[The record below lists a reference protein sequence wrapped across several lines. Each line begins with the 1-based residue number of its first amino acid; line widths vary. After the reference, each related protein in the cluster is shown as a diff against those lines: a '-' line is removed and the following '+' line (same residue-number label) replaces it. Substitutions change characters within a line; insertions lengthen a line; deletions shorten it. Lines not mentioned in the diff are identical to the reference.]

1 MKVLTSIQ
9 DHGCP
14 GLKSHLLLVI
24 IANSFNIHKNVF
36 LDMHKSIEQINER
49 IRDGSARVVT
59 AEEMPAIVA
68 ELGENGALK
77 EVDVVTT
84 GTFGAMC
91 SSGAFLN
98 FGHAE
103 PPIRMERIWLNNV
116 EAYGGLAAVDTY
128 IGATQ
133 QSDTLEE
140 EYGGAHVIEDLVA
153 GKTVELRASSR
164 GTDCYPRRTITTDL
178 ELQNLNQAIMC
189 NPRNAYQRYNAATN
203 TTDRTLHTYMGKLL
217 PSTGNVSYSGAGVLN
232 PLSND
237 PKLRLIGSGVPI
249 FLCGAPGMVVGEG
262 TQHSPAGGFGTLM
275 VTGDLKQMS
284 QDYLRAATMTGYGVT
299 LYVGLGVPLPVLDL
313 DVVRA
318 TAVRDED
325 ISVDILD
332 YGVPARSRPV
342 IRKATYAELRSG
354 AVEINGEEIRT
365 SSLSSFRKARQVA
378 TELKGWVE
386 KGSMQ
391 LSLPTRLIDP
401 NKAARPM
408 HQTAKGPR
416 VLDIMDKSVITI
428 GESEEIRTAAKKLLK
443 GETNHLPVVNSDGV
457 LVGIITTFDVSK
469 AVANPGKAHLVKDI
483 MKTKVITTT
492 PDEAVDIAVQKL
504 EQYNISALPVVD
516 VNLRVIAILT
526 AMNLGKLF
534 GGRWLK

>member
-1 MKVLTSIQ
+1 
-9 DHGCP
+9 
-14 GLKSHLLLVI
+14 
-24 IANSFNIHKNVF
+24 
-36 LDMHKSIEQINER
+36 MHKSIGQINER
-49 IRDGSARVVT
+49 IREGSARVVT

-68 ELGENGALK
+68 ELGEEGALK

-133 QSDTLEE
+133 QSDTLEA

-153 GKTVELRASSR
+153 GKSVELRASSH
-164 GTDCYPRRTITTDL
+164 GTDCYPRRMITTDL
-178 ELQNLNQAIMC
+178 VLENLNQAIMC

-203 TTDRTLHTYMGKLL
+203 TTDHVLHTYMGTLL
-217 PSTGNVSYSGAGVLN
+217 PGCSNITFSGSGVLN
-232 PLSND
+232 PISND

-249 FLCGAPGMVVGEG
+249 FLCGAPGMVIGEG

-284 QDYLRAATMTGYGVT
+284 QEYLRAATMSGYGVT
-299 LYVGLGVPLPVLDL
+299 LYVGLGVPLPVLDI

-332 YGVPARSRPV
+332 YGVPSRSRPALRNV
-342 IRKATYAELRSG
+342 SYAELRSG
-354 AVEINGEEIRT
+354 TVELNGEEVRT
-365 SSLSSFRKARQVA
+365 SSLSSFRRARKVA
-378 TELKGWVE
+378 LELKQWVE
-386 KGSMQ
+386 RGRME
-391 LSLPTRLIDP
+391 LALPTRAIDP
-401 NKAARPM
+401 GKTARPM
-408 HQTAKGPR
+408 HQTSKGPR
-416 VLDIMDKSVITI
+416 VLDIMDRSVITI
-428 GESEEIRTAAKKLLK
+428 SETEEIRTAAKKLLK
-443 GETNHLPVVNSDGV
+443 GETNHLPVVNEQGT
-457 LVGIITTFDVSK
+457 LVGIVTTFDVSK
-469 AVANPGKAHLVKDI
+469 AVANPGKAHLVRDI
-483 MKTKVITTT
+483 MKKKVITAT
-492 PDEAVDIAVQKL
+492 PDEAVDIAIQKL
-504 EQYNISALPVVD
+504 EQNNISALPVVD
-516 VNLRVIAILT
+516 REHRVIALLT
-526 AMNLGKLF
+526 AMDLGKLL

>member
-1 MKVLTSIQ
+1 
-9 DHGCP
+9 
-14 GLKSHLLLVI
+14 
-24 IANSFNIHKNVF
+24 
-36 LDMHKSIEQINER
+36 MHKSIGQINER
-49 IRDGSARVVT
+49 IREGNARVVT

-68 ELGENGALK
+68 ELGEEGALK

-133 QSDTLEE
+133 QSDTREA

-153 GKTVELRASSR
+153 GKSVELRASSH

-178 ELQNLNQAIMC
+178 LLENLNQAIMC

-203 TTDRTLHTYMGKLL
+203 TTDRVLNTYMGTLL
-217 PSTGNVSYSGAGVLN
+217 PGCGNITFSGAGVLN
-232 PLSND
+232 PISND
-237 PKLRLIGSGVPI
+237 PKFRLIGSGVPI
-249 FLCGAPGMVVGEG
+249 FLCGAPGMVIGEG

-284 QDYLRAATMTGYGVT
+284 PEYLRAATMSGYGVT
-299 LYVGLGVPLPVLDL
+299 LYVGLGVPLPVLDI

-318 TAVRDED
+318 TAVRDQD

-332 YGVPARSRPV
+332 YGIPSRSRPAM
-342 IRKATYAELRSG
+342 RKVTYAELRSG
-354 AVEINGEEIRT
+354 TVELNGEEVRT
-365 SSLSSFRKARQVA
+365 SSLSSFRRARKVA
-378 TELKGWVE
+378 LELKEWVE
-386 KGSMQ
+386 KGNMQ
-391 LSLPTRLIDP
+391 LALPTRAIDP
-401 NKAARPM
+401 HKTARPM
-408 HQTAKGPR
+408 HETKKGPR
-416 VLDIMDKSVITI
+416 VLDIMDRSVITI
-428 GESEEIRTAAKKLLK
+428 GETEEIRTAAKKLLK
-443 GETNHLPVVNSDGV
+443 GETNHLPVVNEQGV
-457 LVGIITTFDVSK
+457 LVGIVTTFDVSK
-469 AVANPGKAHLVKDI
+469 AVANPGKAHLVRDI
-483 MKTKVITTT
+483 MKKKVITTT
-492 PDEAVDIAVQKL
+492 PDEAVDIAIQKL
-504 EQYNISALPVVD
+504 EQNNISALPVVD
-516 VNLRVIAILT
+516 SEHHVIALLT
-526 AMNLGKLF
+526 AMDLGKLL

>member
-1 MKVLTSIQ
+1 M
-9 DHGCP
+9 
-14 GLKSHLLLVI
+14 
-24 IANSFNIHKNVF
+24 HKMEY
-36 LDMHKSIEQINER
+36 LGMHKSIEQIHER
-49 IRDGSARVVT
+49 IRDGNARVVT

-68 ELGENGALK
+68 ELGEMGALK

-153 GKTVELRASSR
+153 GKSVELRASSR
-164 GTDCYPRRTITTDL
+164 GTDCYPRRTLETDL
-178 ELQNLNQAIMC
+178 VLENLNQAIMC

-203 TTDRTLHTYMGKLL
+203 LTDRTLHTYMGVLL
-217 PSTGNVSYSGAGVLN
+217 PGSGNITYSGAGVLN

-237 PKLRLIGSGVPI
+237 PHLRLIGSGVPI
-249 FLCGAPGMVVGEG
+249 FLCGAPGMIVGEG
-262 TQHSPAGGFGTLM
+262 TQHSPGAGFGTLM
-275 VTGDLKQMS
+275 VTGDLKAMS

-299 LYVGLGVPLPVLDL
+299 MYVGLGVPLPVLDL

-318 TAVRDED
+318 TAVQDKD

-332 YGVPARSRPV
+332 YGVPGRSRPTV
-342 IRKATYAELRSG
+342 KKVTYAELRSG
-354 AVEINGEEIRT
+354 VVDLNGEEVRT
-365 SSLSSFRKARQVA
+365 SSLSSYRKAREVA
-378 TELKGWVE
+378 LELKKWVE
-386 KGSMQ
+386 QGKIQMT
-391 LSLPTRLIDP
+391 LPTRPIDAKKT
-401 NKAARPM
+401 NRPM
-408 HQTAKGPR
+408 HQTAPGPR
-416 VLDIMDKSVITI
+416 VLDIMAHSVITI
-428 GESEEIRTAAKKLLK
+428 GETEEITTAAKKLLK
-443 GETNHLPVVNSDGV
+443 GETNHLPVVNGEGR
-457 LVGIITTFDVSK
+457 LVGIVTTFDISK

-483 MKTKVITTT
+483 MKTKVITAM
-492 PDEAVDIAVQKL
+492 PDESVDIAVQRL
-504 EQYNISALPVVD
+504 EYNNISALPVVD
-516 VNLRVIAILT
+516 KEQHVIAILT
-526 AMNLGKLF
+526 AMDLGKLF